1 MKILK
6 RIAQLFR
13 RPKMKEATIDLIKQP
28 TGVPNPP
35 MAIEF
40 PERELVDPLNTKG
53 HNDEF
58 ETVNLPWTGMS
69 TLKEHSAEFGRDLT
83 EEDIFYIN
91 NDYQNNAYK
100 ARDFS
105 IPLLWMD
112 FPDEITKYDEAR
124 SCKYVELSYG
134 GAQNYRHVL
143 GESNCEM
150 IGRTGKVEI
159 VQGCAFGISVAWN
172 AYTLTSQYK
181 TAKFVERNLSSI
193 TVPRLWIRQE
203 LDLLEEYLGTLD
215 KSEYCGEYG
224 HEWIEIQE
232 IPSNYLQV
240 FYVLP
245 FLPFGRLTHI
255 GSKPIFLYPTTH
267 RQALLNCL
275 DINFLRSWR
284 EKKYLD
290 TELGPALQ
298 TTKRKNTTKI

>member
-13 RPKMKEATIDLIKQP
+13 RPKMKEATFTLVQQP
-28 TGVPNPP
+28 TRVGNLPTVIDFSE
-35 MAIEF
+35 MAQ
-40 PERELVDPLNTKG
+40 VNPLN
-53 HNDEF
+53 
-58 ETVNLPWTGMS
+58 P
-69 TLKEHSAEFGRDLT
+69 KELRAEFGRDFT
-83 EEDIFYIN
+83 EGDIDYIY
-91 NDYQNNAYK
+91 NDYQNSAYET
-100 ARDFS
+100 RDFS

-134 GAQNYRHVL
+134 GGENYRHVL
-143 GESNCEM
+143 GESNCE
-150 IGRTGKVEI
+150 IVYRDYSDEI
-159 VQGCAFGISVAWN
+159 VQGCAYGISVAWN
-172 AYTLTSQYK
+172 AYMLTKQYK

-203 LDLLEEYLGTLD
+203 LDMLEEYLGTID
-215 KSEYCGEYG
+215 KPEYCGEYG

-232 IPSNYLQV
+232 IPSNYLKV

-245 FLPFGRLTHI
+245 FLPFGRLAHI
-255 GSKPIFLYPTTH
+255 GSNPIFLYPTTH

-284 EKKYLD
+284 EKKELD
-290 TELGPALQ
+290 TALGPAAQ
-298 TTKRKNTTKI
+298 TTKRKNTHKI